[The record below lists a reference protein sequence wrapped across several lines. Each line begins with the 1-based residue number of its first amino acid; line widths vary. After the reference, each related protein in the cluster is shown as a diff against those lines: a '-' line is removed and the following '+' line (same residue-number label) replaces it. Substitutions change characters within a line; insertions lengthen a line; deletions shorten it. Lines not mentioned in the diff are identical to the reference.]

1 MKVYTR
7 TIPYDYDGQV
17 FNLIPISDV
26 HVGASTWNK
35 EAFEKDI
42 QRIGKM
48 KNALVID
55 DGDACDFII
64 RKDEKRYNEAVIHPY
79 FKDSTKLVDD
89 QCDYY
94 VSVMQKYIKPEQLLG
109 IGSGN
114 HHETI
119 RERCDTDPTNTICRA
134 LHTENLGY
142 CCYYRLLFKREGKG
156 YQELIIYLNHGFGE
170 GGRTEGASITK
181 YCNHAKSIREAR
193 VFLYGHD
200 HQLWTKPVPYPEP
213 KLDKIHAINTIVAD
227 CGTYKMTLSKE
238 AIPDYGE
245 KRGYPLRAIG
255 HVTIEITTPTDETPY
270 FGLRG
275 IV

>member
-1 MKVYTR
+1 LKVYQR
-7 TIPYDYDGQV
+7 TIPYERDGEK
-17 FNLIPISDV
+17 FSLFPISDV

-35 EAFEKDI
+35 EAFERDI
-42 QRIGKM
+42 KAIGKT
-48 KNALVID
+48 KNALVLD

-64 RKDEKRYNEAVIHPY
+64 RKDQKRYDESVIHSL
-79 FKDSTKLVDD
+79 FLGSKKLVDD

-94 VSVMQKYIKPEQLLG
+94 IDAIQKNIPAESLLG
-109 IGSGN
+109 VASGN
-114 HHETI
+114 HHESI
-119 RERCDTDPTNTICRA
+119 RQHCDTDPTDRIAKA
-134 LHTENLGY
+134 LHTSNLGY
-142 CCYYRLLFKREGKG
+142 CSYYRLLFKREGKG
-156 YQELIIYLNHGFGE
+156 HQELILYLNHGFGD

-213 KLDKIHAINTIVAD
+213 RLDQIHAINTIVAD

-255 HVTIEITTPTDETPY
+255 HITIEITTPTDESPF